1 MYVYIIPI
9 YIDLLSKRVH
19 NNKSIFF
26 LIYNLVLKKCC
37 KNNLFWGNLKQNK
50 SLVQIQSYQYE
61 QIILFRIFVKTI
73 KSIRK

>member
-9 YIDLLSKRVH
+9 YIVLLSKRVH
-19 NNKSIFF
+19 NSESIYF

-37 KNNLFWGNLKQNK
+37 KSNLFWGNLKQNE

-61 QIILFRIFVKTI
+61 QIIHFRIFAKTI